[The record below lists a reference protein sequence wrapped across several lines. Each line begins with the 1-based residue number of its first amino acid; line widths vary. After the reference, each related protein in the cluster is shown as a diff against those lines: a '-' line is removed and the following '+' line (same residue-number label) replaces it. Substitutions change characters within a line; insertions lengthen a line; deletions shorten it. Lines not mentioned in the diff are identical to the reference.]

1 MAGPLSMDLRERAM
15 ARLDAGESS
24 WTVAAALGIAPST
37 VVKWSHRL
45 RDTGSV
51 APAKMGGNRPP
62 VLKPKDR
69 AFIRRRLKAEPH
81 TPLRTLQAELEARGT
96 KASYGAIWD
105 FVHAEWLTFKKNI
118 DRRGADPA

>member
-15 ARLDAGESS
+15 ARLDAGEGT
-24 WTVAAALGIAPST
+24 WAVAAALGSARST
-37 VVKWSHRL
+37 DVKWAHRR

-51 APAKMGGNRPP
+51 APAKMGGNNPP

-69 AFIRRRLKAEPH
+69 AFIRRRLKVEPH
-81 TPLRTLQAELEARGT
+81 TPLRQLQAELAARGT

-105 FVHAEWLTFKKNI
+105 FVHAVGLSFKKNI
-118 DRRGADPA
+118 GG

>member
-15 ARLDAGESS
+15 ARLEAGESS
-24 WTVAAALGIAPST
+24 WAVAAALGIAPST

-69 AFIRRRLKAEPH
+69 AFIRRRLKTEPH
-81 TPLRTLQAELEARGT
+81 TALRQLQAELAMRGT
-96 KASYGAIWD
+96 KASYGAVWD
-105 FVHAEWLTFKKNI
+105 FVHAEGLTFKKNLH
-118 DRRGADPA
+118 RG

>member
-15 ARLDAGESS
+15 ARLDAGEST
-24 WTVAAALGIAPST
+24 WKVAAALGIAPST
-37 VVKWSHRL
+37 VVKWSHRR

-51 APAKMGGNRPP
+51 APAKMGGNTPP

-69 AFIRRRLKAEPH
+69 AFIRRRLKAEAH
-81 TPLRTLQAELEARGT
+81 TPLRQLQAELEARGT

-105 FVHAEWLTFKKNI
+105 FVHAEGLTFKKNI
-118 DRRGADPA
+118 GRG

>member
-24 WTVAAALGIAPST
+24 WAVAAALGIAPST
-37 VVKWSHRL
+37 VVKWSHRR

-51 APAKMGGNRPP
+51 APAKMGGNNPP

-69 AFIRRRLKAEPH
+69 AFIRRRLAGEPH
-81 TPLRTLQAELEARGT
+81 TPLRQLQAELETRGT

-105 FVHAEWLTFKKNI
+105 FVHAEGLTFKKNI
-118 DRRGADPA
+118 HRG